1 MCDEAGGCVRLGG
14 NFRGVCPIT
23 GRQQILVTGV
33 DTVRRG
39 SSSEPGLPRGFIV
52 QHEAGCFLCQY
63 RAGTAAACGCA
74 PVGMPERL
82 FRIKRTLRLI

>member
-1 MCDEAGGCVRLGG
+1 MDG

-33 DTVRRG
+33 DTVRQG
-39 SSSEPGLPRGFIV
+39 SSSRTRITASAIA

-63 RAGTAAACGCA
+63 RAGTAAACSCT
-74 PVGMPERL
+74 PEGMPERL
-82 FRIKRTLRLI
+82 FRIEHALRLI